1 VVLSKGYTKA
11 YGFRGDGS
19 ITYTSS
25 ATNRMYPIIE
35 RFVRFLTPNQTVDFH
50 VYDSKMYLLA
60 ESGSYAT
67 ATFNLFMISTGASSD
82 RNIYKINGVNG
93 SLQFVDNN
101 TIRFTYEYQGGGDS
115 CYFSL
120 ISLY

>member
-1 VVLSKGYTKA
+1 
-11 YGFRGDGS
+11 
-19 ITYTSS
+19 
-25 ATNRMYPIIE
+25 
-35 RFVRFLTPNQTVDFH
+35 
-50 VYDSKMYLLA
+50 MYLLA

-93 SLQFVDNN
+93 SLQFVGNN
-101 TIRFTYEYQGGGDS
+101 TIRFTYGYQGGGDS

-120 ISLY
+120 IGLY